1 VPVLKAE
8 NVAAALSKGASAR
21 LADEVPARF
30 VCGQRV
36 RAANINP
43 QDHTRIPRY
52 VRGHVG
58 VVDSDQGVFIF
69 PDAHARGEKVAQRL
83 YSVRFTSTEL
93 WGPQGTTDAALYVDL
108 FESYLAPG

>member
-1 VPVLKAE
+1 MPVLKAE
-8 NVAAALSKGASAR
+8 NVAAALSAGASAR
-21 LADEVPARF
+21 LADDLPARF

-43 QDHTRIPRY
+43 PDHTRIPRY

-69 PDAHARGEKVAQRL
+69 PDAHARGDKVAQRL
-83 YSVRFTSTEL
+83 YSVRFTGTEL
-93 WGPQGTTDAALYVDL
+93 WGPQGTADTVVYVDL
-108 FESYLAPG
+108 FESYLAPE